1 MRQLFAVLIL
11 CFSAVSAHAAE
22 LVWDAQTV
30 TSSLTVERSAT
41 QTGTYTTVATLPTG
55 ATSYILTPGAY
66 GWYRV
71 RYSGLANSL
80 PSNSVQFS
88 LDLYT
93 GLVTDRLTALETDL
107 TALRARVT
115 TLENEAIR
123 VDPVAPPP
131 PYASVICYSTSLP
144 GSQVICAPPPTI
156 TLTPGPAPPPPAP
169 TSNLTTRMI
178 DADRIEIVGTGCTS
192 LRTTGT
198 GLRRIVECVH

>member
-11 CFSAVSAHAAE
+11 CFSVVSAHAAE
-22 LVWDAQTV
+22 LVWDAQTI
-30 TSSLTVERSAT
+30 TSPLIVERSAT

-55 ATSYILTPGAY
+55 ATRFILTPGAY
-66 GWYRV
+66 GFYRV
-71 RYSGLANSL
+71 RNSAG

-88 LDLYT
+88 ADLYT

-107 TALRARVT
+107 STLRARVA

-123 VDPVAPPP
+123 IDPVAPPS
-131 PYASVICYSTSLP
+131 PYESVICYSTSLP
-144 GSQVICAPPPTI
+144 GSRVICAPPPTI
-156 TLTPGPAPPPPAP
+156 TLTPGPVPPPPVPA
-169 TSNLTTRMI
+169 SNLTTRMI

>member
-11 CFSAVSAHAAE
+11 CLSTVSAHAAE
-22 LVWDAQTV
+22 LVWDQQTI
-30 TSSLTVERSAT
+30 TSPLTVERSAT

-55 ATSYILTPGAY
+55 ATRFILTPGAY
-66 GWYRV
+66 GFYRV
-71 RYSGLANSL
+71 RNSAG

-88 LDLYT
+88 ADLYT

-107 TALRARVT
+107 TTLRARVT

-156 TLTPGPAPPPPAP
+156 TLTPGPVPPPPTP
-169 TSNLTTRMI
+169 TSNLTTRQI
-178 DADRIEIVGTGCTS
+178 DADRIEIVGGACLS

-198 GLRRIVECVH
+198 GVRRIVECVH